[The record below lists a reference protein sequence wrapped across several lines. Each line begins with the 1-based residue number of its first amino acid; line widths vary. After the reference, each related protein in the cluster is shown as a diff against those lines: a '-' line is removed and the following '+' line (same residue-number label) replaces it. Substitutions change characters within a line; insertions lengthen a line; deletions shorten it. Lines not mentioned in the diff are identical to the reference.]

1 MGKKVKERKNNEG
14 NDIINEKKDNIN
26 NENSK
31 HKTTE
36 QNKNKIPQNMNN
48 KKNNKN
54 INKVKNKIS
63 NSENSKSND
72 KINSKTINNENV
84 KSNDKSNN
92 IDKSK
97 WNNNRDNNKTKKVN
111 IEKKDIPKENALKNK
126 QSKSINKKETKN
138 VSNEKEINENK
149 SSDNVNTKKQENN
162 ESNNFEKVEI
172 NNKKHKG
179 IIIKVIIVILIF
191 MILFILGFLTVPG
204 IVYKN
209 NEKIVSGISI
219 NGVNVEGLT
228 IEEAKNLLYNSANE
242 IMSSDVKII
251 LGEYE
256 NSINLSQISAK
267 YDIENSIEEAYKIG
281 RTDNIFKCSYDVL
294 VSKYKGKDIKIGVSI
309 NEEELK
315 NVFNNISQEL
325 PGHVIQ
331 WSYSVNNDNTLIITN
346 GTKGVVIDEAETT
359 KRIEETL
366 IKSLNGEKL
375 EKIDLITKEV
385 EPEPINVEKIHEE
398 VYREPQNAYV
408 TQNPFGVYVHV
419 NGVDFNVDE
428 VKNLIKSNEHEY
440 KINLTITEPEIT
452 TKDLGQEAF
461 PDILGRTYKTTYS
474 AGDKNRNTNI
484 EIAARTVN
492 GVILMPGET
501 FSYNGI
507 LGDTTASKGYKPAG
521 AYLNGEVIQ
530 SYGGGI
536 CQVSST
542 IYNSVLYA
550 NLQVDERYNHTYLSG
565 YVPAGLDATVSYGSK
580 DFKFTN
586 NRKYPIKL
594 VVTASNGTISST
606 IYGIKQ
612 DDDCEVELQSV
623 VTSYISPKVKYEE
636 TSTLNEGVEK
646 VKQAGSSGCKCTV
659 YRTLKRNG
667 EQISKDV
674 LHNDIYSA
682 KQKIILKGTKKA
694 QS

>member
-1 MGKKVKERKNNEG
+1 MGKKVKKRENNDKEKLDAHVKNQ
-14 NDIINEKKDNIN
+14 EKKSNID

-31 HKTTE
+31 HDKTSKLKEPNKQQNLNNKVENNKQNIKQKNKTSSNQDNKINNKAKKE
-36 QNKNKIPQNMNN
+36 NIEIKDKNQEKITTINKQNKSSNKSQI
-48 KKNNKN
+48 
-54 INKVKNKIS
+54 
-63 NSENSKSND
+63 
-72 KINSKTINNENV
+72 
-84 KSNDKSNN
+84 
-92 IDKSK
+92 
-97 WNNNRDNNKTKKVN
+97 
-111 IEKKDIPKENALKNK
+111 
-126 QSKSINKKETKN
+126 KN
-138 VSNEKEINENK
+138 VSNEKEIKKEPESNLTKDNNNINIKKEENK
-149 SSDNVNTKKQENN
+149 SNEEDLKEVEVNSKK
-162 ESNNFEKVEI
+162 S
-172 NNKKHKG
+172 KG
-179 IIIKVIIVILIF
+179 IKIKIIIIILIF
-191 MILFILGFLTVPG
+191 MILIILGIFTIPA
-204 IVYKN
+204 IIAN
-209 NEKIVSGISI
+209 NNNKIVSGISI

-228 IEEAKNLLYNSANE
+228 MEEAKALLDKSANY
-242 IMSSDVKII
+242 IINSDVKIV

-267 YDIENSIEEAYKIG
+267 YDINNAIEEAYKIG
-281 RTDNIFKCSYDVL
+281 RSDNIFKCSYDVL
-294 VSKYKGKDIKIGVSI
+294 SSKYKRKNLEIGISI
-309 NEEELK
+309 NQEELK

-325 PGHVIQ
+325 PGHVTQ

-346 GTKGVVIDEAETT
+346 GTKGIVIDEAGTA
-359 KRIEETL
+359 KKIEESL
-366 IKSLNGEKL
+366 LKSLNNEKI
-375 EKIDLITKEV
+375 EKIDLVTKEV
-385 EPEPINVEKIHEE
+385 EPEPINVEKIHKE
-398 VYREPQNAYV
+398 VYKEPQNAYV

-428 VKNLIKSNEHEY
+428 VKNLINSNNEHEY
-440 KINLTITEPEIT
+440 KINLTITEPEIK

-492 GVILMPGET
+492 GIILMPGET

-507 LGDTTASKGYKPAG
+507 LGDTTANKGYKPAG

-542 IYNSVLYA
+542 IYNAVLYA

-586 NRKYPIKL
+586 NRNYPIKL
-594 VVTASNGTISST
+594 VCTAGNGTITAT

-636 TSTLNEGVEK
+636 TNTLNEGVEK

-659 YRTLKRNG
+659 YRTVKRNG

-694 QS
+694 GN

>member
-1 MGKKVKERKNNEG
+1 MGKKVEKRESIDKKKLNNQLE
-14 NDIINEKKDNIN
+14 NKEKKDVIDKVDKQN
-26 NENSK
+26 NKTESK
-31 HKTTE
+31 EKKKT
-36 QNKNKIPQNMNN
+36 QNLNNKASNKTSNKQNDKPKNKTNN
-48 KKNNKN
+48 RQD
-54 INKVKNKIS
+54 NKVN
-63 NSENSKSND
+63 
-72 KINSKTINNENV
+72 
-84 KSNDKSNN
+84 
-92 IDKSK
+92 
-97 WNNNRDNNKTKKVN
+97 NNKTKKDN
-111 IEKKDIPKENALKNK
+111 IDIKDTTQEKIIANK
-126 QSKSINKKETKN
+126 QNKSSNKNQIKN
-138 VSNEKEINENK
+138 VSNEKEIKKEPKDNLIKNNENINIEKEEKK
-149 SSDNVNTKKQENN
+149 SNKEEDLKKLEVNSKKN
-162 ESNNFEKVEI
+162 
-172 NNKKHKG
+172 KG
-179 IIIKVIIVILIF
+179 IKIKIIIVILIF
-191 MILFILGFLTVPG
+191 VILVILGISTIPA
-204 IVYKN
+204 IITN
-209 NEKIVSGISI
+209 NNKKIVSGISI

-228 IEEAKNLLYNSANE
+228 IEEAKTLLNKSADK
-242 IMSSDVKII
+242 ITSSDVKIV

-256 NSINLSQISAK
+256 NSINLTQISAK
-267 YDIENSIEEAYKIG
+267 YDIDSSIDEAYKIG
-281 RTDNIFKCSYDVL
+281 RKDNIFKNSYDVFS
-294 VSKYKGKDIKIGVSI
+294 SKYKGKDLDIGISI
-309 NEEELK
+309 NQEELK

-346 GTKGVVIDEAETT
+346 GTKGVVIDEVETT
-359 KRIEETL
+359 KKIEEAL
-366 IKSLNGEKL
+366 LKSLNGEKI
-375 EKIDLITKEV
+375 ENIDLVTREV
-385 EPEPINVEKIHEE
+385 EPEPINVEKIHQE

-428 VKNLIKSNEHEY
+428 VKNLISSNEHEY
-440 KINLTITEPEIT
+440 KINLTITEPEVK

-461 PDILGRTYKTTYS
+461 PDVLGRTYKTTYS

-492 GVILMPGET
+492 GIILMPGET

-507 LGDTTASKGYKPAG
+507 LGDTTADKGYKPAG

-542 IYNSVLYA
+542 IYNAVLYA

-586 NRKYPIKL
+586 NRNYPIKL
-594 VVTASNGTISST
+594 VCTAGNGTITAT

-623 VTSYISPKVKYEE
+623 VTSYISPKVKYEK
-636 TSTLNEGVEK
+636 TNTLNEGVEK

-694 QS
+694 GN